1 MAIACEFLDDGS
13 CCNPVSNG
21 GSRVAQ
27 RRRMKDAG
35 VGLKRLLGSEVARN
49 CRVGAQRHIDD
60 RRG

>member
-1 MAIACEFLDDGS
+1 
-13 CCNPVSNG
+13 
-21 GSRVAQ
+21 
-27 RRRMKDAG
+27 MKDAG